1 MHKNDFI
8 SYNYFKN
15 ILEVIMIIEA
25 NIYSRIEIN
34 SLEDLHKLKTLMEEN
49 NLKVNKSQI
58 ARELGVDPRTVGKY
72 LDGYIKPSHR
82 NKKSKIDEFEP
93 LIKSLLSKDSIRVFY
108 YKRMLWQYLTDNHNL
123 DCAQSS
129 FRRYIS
135 SKPEFN
141 DYFKRRKK
149 GYISNN
155 STMRYETDK
164 GHQAQLDWK
173 ENIDFVLD
181 TGEVITINIFV
192 LILSYSRFR
201 VYRLSLEKSQE
212 VLFSFLNEAFE
223 AFGGVPHELLTDNMK
238 TVMDEARTCYHK
250 GKVNNKFEQ
259 FANDYGF
266 KVRPCIAGRPNTKA
280 KVEAPM
286 KLLDEIR
293 AYNGALNYEELHKLV
308 EKLNNRINSSCHTTT
323 GKIPILHLQKE
334 KDFLLELPTE
344 QIRNQ
349 YQIITTSVKVNR
361 QSMISY
367 KSNQYSV
374 PPEYIGKRLK
384 LQVYDNQLHLYY
396 NTDLV
401 TIHEIKK
408 QNLNYHEN
416 HYLEISALTFKNEK
430 YEMIEMA
437 KNNLKSIGEVYNNE

>member
-1 MHKNDFI
+1 
-8 SYNYFKN
+8 
-15 ILEVIMIIEA
+15 MIIKT
-25 NIYSRIEIN
+25 NVYSEIKIN
-34 SLEDLHKLKTLMEEN
+34 SLKDLHKLKPIMEGN

-58 ARELGVDPRTVGKY
+58 ARELGVDVRTVGKY
-72 LDGYIKPSHR
+72 INGYVKPSTR
-82 NKKSKIDEFEP
+82 NKKSKIDEFGP
-93 LIKSLLSKDSIRVFY
+93 IIKSLLSKESSQIFF
-108 YKRMLWQYLTDNHNL
+108 YKRILWQYLTEHHGL

-141 DYFKRRKK
+141 DYFKRRQK
-149 GYISNN
+149 GHISNN
-155 STMRYETDK
+155 SIIRYETDK

-173 ENIDFVLD
+173 ENIDFTLAN
-181 TGEVITINIFV
+181 GEILTINIFV
-192 LILSYSRFR
+192 LLLSYSRFR

-212 VLFSFLNEAFE
+212 MLFSFLNEAFE
-223 AFGGVPHELLTDNMK
+223 TFGGVPHELLTDNMK
-238 TVMDEARTCYHK
+238 TVMDEARTVYQK
-250 GKVNNKFEQ
+250 GKVNNKFQQ

-293 AYNGALNYEELHKLV
+293 AYNGTLNYEELHKLV
-308 EKLNNRINSSCHTTT
+308 EKLNNRINSSYHTTT
-323 GKIPILHLQKE
+323 GKIPMLHLQKE
-334 KDFLLELPTE
+334 KDFLLDLPKE

-349 YQIITTSVKVNR
+349 YKITTTSVKVNR

-374 PPEYIGKRLK
+374 PPEYIGKKLK

-401 TIHEIKK
+401 TIHEIK
-408 QNLNYHEN
+408 NRSLNYHED
-416 HYLEISALTFKNEK
+416 HYLEISTLTFKNEK

-437 KNNLKSIGEVYNNE
+437 KNNLKLIGEAYNNE